1 MQFVLTL
8 LVALVL
14 GAFLGVAP
22 AVPKSWTRAL
32 QGKQQILGG
41 VLIAIFV
48 AYVGITAR
56 AIYRGALDAPE
67 DSDADSDSDSAGS
80 DADSDED
87 ARSAH
92 SFVPPGLA
100 AAASGVNANPTTP
113 LLARVRAR
121 PRVSIFSHIAR
132 LLFSLLLLC
141 LSSFVVSRAVSQ
153 LGDLL
158 RLGDTLAGLTLLS
171 LATTL
176 PEALLG
182 LVAGKLG
189 RIDVL
194 AAAAA
199 GANIFLLGGCL
210 GVVLVFPTPAYP
222 SDVPGELL
230 AMRGGHISAGAVHA
244 RDLLALLIGSGLLM
258 AIVHTRASRAFGAVL
273 LAAYAAYL
281 VCEIAVWSR
290 GVAH

>member
-1 MQFVLTL
+1 VQFVLTL
-8 LVALVL
+8 LVVGVL

-22 AVPKSWTRAL
+22 AVPQKWTHVL
-32 QGKQQILGG
+32 QGQQQIIGG
-41 VLIAIFV
+41 ALIAVFV

-80 DADSDED
+80 DADSDD
-87 ARSAH
+87 DRSEH

-100 AAASGVNANPTTP
+100 AAASGSAVNPTTP

-141 LSSFVVSRAVSQ
+141 LSSFIVSRAVSQ

-210 GVVLVFPTPAYP
+210 GVVLVFPSPAYP
-222 SDVPGELL
+222 SESAGELA
-230 AMRGGHISAGAVHA
+230 AMRGGHVSAGAVHA
-244 RDLLALLIGSGLLM
+244 RDLLALLIASGLLM

-273 LAAYAAYL
+273 FASYAAYL
-281 VCEIAVWSR
+281 VCEVVVWSR